1 MKYQFNL
8 IIFLYFICP
17 SVFAEVLITV
27 NSQTLN
33 PKLIDYISDELKA
46 QGRDVDEEM
55 KKNIIDR
62 LVELELL
69 TDAATKEGI
78 TSDTK
83 FLSKVE
89 LTYMEMAYTE
99 YLKKYI
105 KEHPISNEDIDL
117 AYKNFTNQ
125 FNEQEYK
132 GQHILVK
139 TKNEAESLIGKIEN
153 GNDFSELA
161 KNFSIDKASAEKGG
175 DLD

>member
-8 IIFLYFICP
+8 IILLIFICP

-33 PKLIDYISDELKA
+33 PNLIDYISDELKA

-69 TDAATKEGI
+69 NDAATKEGI

-105 KEHPISNEDIDL
+105 KEHPISN
-117 AYKNFTNQ
+117 
-125 FNEQEYK
+125 
-132 GQHILVK
+132 
-139 TKNEAESLIGKIEN
+139 
-153 GNDFSELA
+153 
-161 KNFSIDKASAEKGG
+161 
-175 DLD
+175 